1 MHLISERMM
10 RDKIA
15 RGVQRGGGPGAT
27 QGPTPQL
34 LRGMAAENL
43 PDNTPQEK
51 KEEKRRNGEE
61 SQGGD
66 TRGKKR
72 GIKSPA
78 AAQLDG
84 RSQEEWHGILVQM
97 W

>member
-34 LRGMAAENL
+34 LRGMAAKNL
-43 PDNTPQEK
+43 PDNTPQK
-51 KEEKRRNGEE
+51 KKKKRRGGMGKNHKEGTQGERRE
-61 SQGGD
+61 
-66 TRGKKR
+66 
-72 GIKSPA
+72 
-78 AAQLDG
+78 
-84 RSQEEWHGILVQM
+84 V
-97 W
+97 

>member
-1 MHLISERMM
+1 
-10 RDKIA
+10 
-15 RGVQRGGGPGAT
+15 
-27 QGPTPQL
+27 
-34 LRGMAAENL
+34 MAAKNL
-43 PDNTPQEK
+43 PDNTSKK
-51 KEEKRRNGEE
+51 KEEEEKRKNGEE

-84 RSQEEWHGILVQM
+84 WSQEE
-97 W
+97 